1 MAATI
6 RGVVFDDLN
15 NNGTLNPGEPGIP
28 NVYVVIRDPNGV
40 CTTV

>member
-15 NNGTLNPGEPGIP
+15 NNGTLNPGEPGICG
-28 NVYVVIRDPNGV
+28 Y
-40 CTTV
+40 T